1 MEKER
6 LSKSKYCSALQCK
19 KMLWLRKYMP
29 EVAEPEDKD
38 AVFANGTRVGELAK
52 NLFGEYE
59 DVEYNKDLD
68 IMVEKT
74 DKLLKGKPN
83 IITEASFK
91 YDNNFCS
98 VDILKND
105 IDGVEIY
112 EVKSSTSISNIY
124 VDDASYQCFVLT
136 KAGYNVKKVSIV
148 YINGD
153 YIRQEELEIDKL
165 FNIEDITEIAFSK
178 LEEIRETNR

>member
-1 MEKER
+1 MEKEH

-29 EVAEPEDKD
+29 DVAQPEDKS

-52 NLFGEYE
+52 GLFGKYE
-59 DVEYNKDLD
+59 DVKYDKNLD
-68 IMVEKT
+68 IMIEKT
-74 DKLLKGKPN
+74 NELLKSKPN
-83 IITEASFK
+83 IITEASFN

-112 EVKSSTSISNIY
+112 EVKSSADISNIY
-124 VDDASYQCFVLT
+124 IEDASYQGYVLT
-136 KAGYNVKKVSIV
+136 KLGYNVKRVCIV
-148 YINGD
+148 YINNK
-153 YIRQEELEIDKL
+153 YIRQDELEIDKL
-165 FNIEDITEIAFSK
+165 FNIEDITETAISK
-178 LEEIRETNR
+178 IEEIRK